1 MAKRRLLLLIA
12 SLSLLTA
19 CGGTS
24 EGLVSVP
31 SSTDTSTTTIETDS
45 TTLSDTEV
53 KEKRDNTPLCLEPT
67 APGTLTTGN
76 EYATVD
82 YSNATEGYIMVDYL
96 GSVSKV
102 KLQLTGPNSV
112 TYTYDLTNGYAAFPL
127 TSGDGDYTVSVCENI
142 EGTKYA
148 LSFTTTLSFSGISEF
163 GPYLYPNRYVNF
175 NSSLKTIEKAKELAD
190 NCYSDLDVVSN
201 VYNYVIDN
209 ITYDYDKANS
219 VKSGY
224 ISSVD
229 EILESGTGICLDYS
243 CVMTSM
249 LRSERIPTRL
259 EVGYV
264 GEDMLYHAWI
274 SVYLKDVGWVNGII
288 QFNGYEWS
296 LMDPTFGASTSD
308 ETLKEYIGTGDNYSV
323 KYVY

>member
-19 CGGTS
+19 CGGAS

-45 TTLSDTEV
+45 TALSDSEG

-67 APGTLTTGN
+67 APGTLTAGN

-82 YSNATEGYIMVDYL
+82 YSNATDGYIMVDYL

-127 TSGDGDYTVSVCENI
+127 TSGDGDYTISVCENI

-163 GPYLYPNRYVNF
+163 GPYLYPSQYVNF

-229 EILESGTGICLDYS
+229 EILENGTGICLDYS

-249 LRSERIPTRL
+249 LRCERIPTRL

-274 SVYLKDVGWVNGII
+274 SVYLEEVGWVNGII